1 MSYTPPTLPLTV
13 SWEGT
18 EPYTPPGFPLGVTWF
33 EGEAIIVA
41 VTLLADVPAPI
52 IPPALTA
59 EVDYFVP
66 LIAGQIT
73 NSTGLPVE
81 RRVRIFERS
90 SNTFEGETTSDP
102 VTGEYSFQV
111 SGYGEYQRI
120 VLAEDESDPLL
131 NDLIDRIKVEW
142 PEA

>member
-1 MSYTPPTLPLTV
+1 MNYTPPGMPLHV

-18 EPYTPPGFPLGVTWF
+18 DAYTPPALPLDVTWA
-33 EGEAIIVA
+33 EQAIEFQWVA
-41 VTLLADVPAPI
+41 LLTTVPAPV
-52 IPPALTA
+52 PPMTMDAG
-59 EVDYFVP
+59 VDYFVP

-73 NSTGLPVE
+73 DAVGHPAG

-102 VTGEYSFQV
+102 ITGEYSFQV

-142 PEA
+142 PET